1 MALGLKCGGTL
12 EDRANRL
19 FATKGKK
26 LSEIDPSMFAKN
38 KGGSKGGSGGGA
50 GGSAGSDKEAA
61 KQREVAML
69 EAQVYRFSELLS
81 EVRLATRENVERKQA
96 RTEMERDDSEDEM
109 SEGEGDGVRNLV
121 NHH

>member
-19 FATKGKK
+19 FATKGRK

-38 KGGSKGGSGGGA
+38 KGGKGSGGG

>member
-38 KGGSKGGSGGGA
+38 KGGKGSGGGG

-61 KQREVAML
+61 KHHGDKNTLTLYVL
-69 EAQVYRFSELLS
+69 PTSI
-81 EVRLATRENVERKQA
+81 NVSFNNIQHTSK
-96 RTEMERDDSEDEM
+96 
-109 SEGEGDGVRNLV
+109 NL
-121 NHH
+121 NHLYTTLQEKNYKDYLN